1 MLDKIV
7 LNITSIIWSL
17 VFLSSNDSLMFKS
30 AQFLASAVSRRWIA
44 SAATT
49 YFDMLRDFGFW
60 LTSITMHV
68 EMLTLLAADYILICC
83 ISTVKLMI
91 FFQLR

>member
-1 MLDKIV
+1 MAFFRGGV
-7 LNITSIIWSL
+7 
-17 VFLSSNDSLMFKS
+17 
-30 AQFLASAVSRRWIA
+30 RWIA
-44 SAATT
+44 SAARATT

-60 LTSITMHV
+60 LTSIT
-68 EMLTLLAADYILICC
+68 MLTLLAADYILICC